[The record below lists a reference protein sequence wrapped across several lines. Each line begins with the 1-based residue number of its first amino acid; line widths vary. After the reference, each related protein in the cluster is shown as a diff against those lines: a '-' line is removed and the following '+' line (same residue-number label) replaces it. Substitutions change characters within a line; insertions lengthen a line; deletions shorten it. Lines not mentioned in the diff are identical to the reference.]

1 MRTRPADEAFTLAL
15 IAHDN
20 VKWQLLAWADRNKHQ
35 LRQYHLLATAT
46 TGRLLHNDL
55 GLEVDRLASGPLGGD
70 LQLGARIVEG
80 QVDALIYFW
89 DALEPQPHDP
99 DIRSLLRVATLR
111 DVPTASNPA
120 TADMVLAGL
129 GALRASQ
136 TPAVQSVS

>member
-1 MRTRPADEAFTLAL
+1 
-15 IAHDN
+15 
-20 VKWQLLAWADRNKHQ
+20 
-35 LRQYHLLATAT
+35 LRQFRLLATGT

-55 GLEVDRLASGPLGGD
+55 GLDVERLASGPLGGD
-70 LQLGARIVEG
+70 LQVGARIVEG
-80 QVDALIYFW
+80 QVDALMYFW

-99 DIRSLLRVATLR
+99 DVRSLLRVATLR

-129 GALRASQ
+129 VALRSAQ